1 MNITNDFDAHSIFE
15 PHGARLTQV
24 ASSYVHTPTQIP
36 TLDRVTTVPEETN
49 FRYVNPTPK
58 SGILVEF
65 VRTHPDAILPFK
77 NHPDPK
83 TGDAGYDLFA
93 VETTTIP
100 ARGSAIVP
108 VGLTL
113 GFITPGYWF
122 RIESRSGNAFKKELV
137 AYGGIIDNPYRG
149 DLGVKLFNFS
159 DQDQVIE
166 KGKGAAQFVVYE
178 MLDVEIAWR
187 EEVQETERGEKGFGS
202 SDEVPK
208 N

>member
-1 MNITNDFDAHSIFE
+1 MNITDDFE
-15 PHGARLTQV
+15 PDSVAFPDVVENGFTVRYSPTATSPLVDFKYNTLVSDTQ
-24 ASSYVHTPTQIP
+24 P
-36 TLDRVTTVPEETN
+36 N
-49 FRYVNPTPK
+49 
-58 SGILVEF
+58 ILVEF
-65 VRTHPDAILPFK
+65 VRTRPDAILPSK

-83 TGDAGYDLFA
+83 TGDAGFDLFA

-100 ARGSAIVP
+100 ARGSAVVP

-166 KGKGAAQFVVYE
+166 KGKGAAQFVVYQ
-178 MLDVEIAWR
+178 MLHVGTAWR

-202 SDEVPK
+202 SDNK
-208 N
+208 

>member
-1 MNITNDFDAHSIFE
+1 MNITDDFDLHGCSE
-15 PHGARLTQV
+15 PPGARFVQIEG
-24 ASSYVHTPTQIP
+24 SYVPTPS
-36 TLDRVTTVPEETN
+36 RVTTASGEMN
-49 FRYVNPTPK
+49 FRYVNPTSKP
-58 SGILVEF
+58 GILVEF
-65 VRTHPDAILPFK
+65 VRTHPDAILPSK

-83 TGDAGYDLFA
+83 TGDAGFDLFA

-100 ARGSAIVP
+100 ARGSAVVP

-166 KGKGAAQFVVYE
+166 KGKGAAQFVVYQ
-178 MLDVEIAWR
+178 MLHAGTAWR

-202 SDEVPK
+202 SDNK
-208 N
+208 

>member
-1 MNITNDFDAHSIFE
+1 MNITNDFSPQDINFVHS
-15 PHGARLTQV
+15 
-24 ASSYVHTPTQIP
+24 
-36 TLDRVTTVPEETN
+36 TTMKIDPIYYP
-49 FRYVNPTPK
+49 RPD
-58 SGILVEF
+58 ILVEF
-65 VRTHPDAILPFK
+65 VRTHPDAILPSK

-83 TGDAGYDLFA
+83 TGDAGFDLFA

-100 ARGSAIVP
+100 ARGSAVVP

-166 KGKGAAQFVVYE
+166 KGKGAAQFVVYQ
-178 MLDVEIAWR
+178 MLHVGTAWR

-202 SDEVPK
+202 SDNK
-208 N
+208 